1 MLEGRRVLSLS
12 PVGMRV
18 AIATVRAG
26 LLVGV
31 LGGCG
36 AFIEDRPC
44 LDSNVS
50 RCELHSRVPD
60 LPPRCSLLSGTCRL

>member
-12 PVGMRV
+12 PVGVRA
-18 AIATVRAG
+18 AIATARAG
-26 LLVGV
+26 LLVS
-31 LGGCG
+31 LLAGCG

-44 LDSNVS
+44 LDNNVS

-60 LPPRCSLLSGTCRL
+60 LPSRCSLLSGTCRL